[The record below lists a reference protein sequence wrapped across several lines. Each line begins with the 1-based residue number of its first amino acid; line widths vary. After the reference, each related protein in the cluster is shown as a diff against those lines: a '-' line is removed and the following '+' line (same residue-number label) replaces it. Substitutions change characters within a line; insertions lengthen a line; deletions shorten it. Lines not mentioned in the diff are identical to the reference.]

1 MEVSLPLVLA
11 LTRAQWVST
20 LACVECS
27 NCTGGQHDILHTIL
41 GAIIRSSQ
49 QHGASPSSGSVLWK
63 QITDDGATKKHKV
76 IKKYDVG
83 NVTYITNI
91 ITKQE
96 I

>member
-1 MEVSLPLVLA
+1 MKCYPQFLVGL
-11 LTRAQWVST
+11 
-20 LACVECS
+20 C
-27 NCTGGQHDILHTIL
+27 IL

-49 QHGASPSSGSVLWK
+49 QHGTSPSSESVLWK
-63 QITDDGATKKHKV
+63 QITDDGATKKHRV
-76 IKKYDVG
+76 KKYIYDVG